1 MVNSIAFNTQ
11 ALQIIFTKLNINE
24 VKFTFIIAYYLLKEK
39 KKVFVNTPAN
49 RERLSKNGFK
59 RTPDRIQRLL
69 DTLVSKWVL
78 IDEGGN
84 AYSLNERIL
93 VSNK

>member
-1 MVNSIAFNTQ
+1 MINSIAFNPH
-11 ALQIIFTKLNINE
+11 ALQIIFNKLNINE
-24 VKFTFIIAYYLLKEK
+24 VKLTFVIAYYLLTEK
-39 KKVFVNTPAN
+39 KKVFVNTPKN
-49 RERLSKNGFK
+49 REWLAKNGFK
-59 RTPDRIQRLL
+59 RSSDRIQRLL

-84 AYSLNERIL
+84 AYSLNEHIL